1 MISLKNARML
11 MAAILLLS
19 SVQFALATIDD
30 SVVSEIADD
39 YYDVYGSPHLV
50 ANLACDDTFGRG
62 DDAILYVNLMND
74 GQITGYEAN
83 DDNIEDDFRDGQIGE
98 ALTRSF
104 MSSELA
110 SDRAITT
117 ADSITA
123 TLSLVDLDAPIDI
136 KLDTELLGSISSGRS
151 LSSPAAFPIEVY
163 DDAEAGTYRLKLY
176 VTYRYQRDSA
186 VTPPYGDTYYWYE
199 DMNQTMYLDVV
210 VEDEPYF
217 KVIKTESNLQQGDK
231 ETVNITYANTG
242 DDVAY
247 DCIARIS
254 VVDPFTTTDDEAYL
268 GDMYPGDSKTATF
281 EVNVAD
287 DATVKSYAI
296 NTEVK
301 YTDEHDDSKYSDD
314 LKASVDVGPSQ
325 SGLNGN
331 ILIGAVF
338 LLGIIGTPLYL
349 RSRNKRKEE

>member
-19 SVQFALATIDD
+19 SVQFASATIDD

-50 ANLACDDTFGRG
+50 ANLACDDTFDRG

-74 GQITGYEAN
+74 GQLTGYEAN
-83 DDNIEDDFRDGQIGE
+83 DDNIDDDLDEYGE
-98 ALTRSF
+98 TMTRSF

-123 TLSLVDLDAPIDI
+123 TLSLVDTDAPIDI
-136 KLDTELLGSISSGRS
+136 QLDTELLGSISSGRS
-151 LSSPAAFPIEVY
+151 LSSPAEFPIEIY
-163 DDAEAGTYRLKLY
+163 DDAEAGTYRLKLF

-186 VTPPYGDTYYWYE
+186 VTPPYGDVYYWYE
-199 DMNQTMYLDVV
+199 DMNQTMYIDVV

-217 KVIKTESNLQQGDK
+217 KVIKTESDIQQGDK

-242 DDVAY
+242 DNVAY

-301 YTDEHDDSKYSDD
+301 YTDEHDDSQYSDD
-314 LKASVDVGPSQ
+314 LKAPVDVGSSQ
-325 SGLNGN
+325 SGLDGN
-331 ILIGAVF
+331 IMIGAVV
-338 LLGIIGTPLYL
+338 LVGIIGTPLYM